1 MKHLY
6 TLVFAM
12 LIVSFAFAQAPV
24 REFAGRS
31 VISRSMEGTHVDYTR
46 EIIYQNDFSD
56 CSNITFTNANDEG
69 YTDYIDGINFE
80 CTTVGPSGAY
90 NQWAGGDGSG
100 SAAPSPNFTTAD
112 NGYVMV
118 DSDLFGSDE
127 NYAASWVENCWFTI
141 DEAVDFTGHPFVTV
155 EFENR
160 YRCWDNTTDIERCY
174 LEISL
179 DGLNWPD
186 PETLEEEE
194 GLVVVDGD
202 TVAARY
208 EIFPTYER
216 GDETENPTTMRYDIG
231 DLAGDESSVY
241 FRWRWVGQWGY
252 AWMIDDFVAFDTPAN
267 DLRIADYVS
276 YTDYLTT
283 GLWEAS
289 VWPESQLAPLDLAV
303 AVTGLGTATQP
314 NSMLTVAVNGSEA
327 DGGMSAGMDIDYGQ
341 TDTLRVTGWTPP
353 GQGTYTF
360 DYTVASDST
369 DEYPADNAA
378 QQAIEVVENQ
388 YGRDNGTFVGQTP
401 ADGTVDFIAG
411 VPYDAVND
419 MTIYGIDVA
428 IMDGSDV
435 GAEVVCHLFDW
446 VEWNNGG
453 GQYDGLIATSEE
465 VSIEADFLNSGDG
478 DVSWY
483 TFALEEPYEVAAG
496 EAVMACFEHLGG
508 DNVQIG
514 TSIPQ
519 FDQTVFIYGPFGTGS
534 AYDWYFTTNCPMV
547 RLNLDENATTTMSV
561 DNLAGEGF
569 ELGRAYPNPA
579 TGNIRI
585 DFTLDAAAEVTFE
598 VTSLTGAIVRR
609 MDMGVQ
615 SAGTQ
620 RAVLDLEGLTAGM
633 YTYTI
638 IVDGA
643 RATRKLVIK

>member
-6 TLVFAM
+6 LLVMAV
-12 LIVSFAFAQAPV
+12 LVSSVVMAQAPV
-24 REFAGRS
+24 REFAGRA
-31 VISRSMEGTHVDYTR
+31 VTSRSMEGNHVDYTR
-46 EIIYQNDFSD
+46 DIIYQNTFGD
-56 CSNITFTNANDEG
+56 CSGITFTNANDAG
-69 YTDYIDGINFE
+69 YADYIDGINFA
-80 CTTVGPSGAY
+80 CTTEGPSGPY
-90 NQWAGGDGSG
+90 NGWAGGTAN
-100 SAAPSPNFTTAD
+100 SASPSPNFTTAD
-112 NGYVMV
+112 DGYVMV
-118 DSDLFGSDE
+118 DSDLFGAE
-127 NYAASWVENCWFTI
+127 EAYAAAWVENCWFTI
-141 DEAVDFTGHPFVTV
+141 DEPVDFTGHPFVTV

-174 LEISL
+174 LEVSL
-179 DGLNWPD
+179 DGANWSD

-194 GLVVVDGD
+194 GYVVVGED

-208 EIFPTYER
+208 EIFPTFER
-216 GDETENPTTMRYDIG
+216 ADETDNPSTIRFDIG
-231 DLAGDESSVY
+231 DVAGDAATVY

-252 AWMIDDFVAFDTPAN
+252 AWMVDDFVAFDTPLN

-289 VWPESQLAPLDLAV
+289 VWPQSQLPALDLAV
-303 AVTGLGTATQP
+303 AVQGLGTEVQTNATL
-314 NSMLTVAVNGSEA
+314 SVSDGTGYFTSEA
-327 DGGMSAGMDIDYGQ
+327 MDIEYGAI
-341 TDTLRVTGWTPP
+341 DTLRVLGWEAP
-353 GQGTYTF
+353 GLGSYQF
-360 DYTVASDST
+360 DYLVAADST
-369 DEYPADNAA
+369 DEYPEDNAA
-378 QQAIEVVENQ
+378 TQAIEVVENQ

-411 VPYDAVND
+411 VPFDAVND
-419 MTIYGIDVA
+419 LTIYAIDVA

-446 VEWNNGG
+446 VSWNDGG
-453 GQYDGLIATSEE
+453 GQYDGLAATSEE

-478 DVSWY
+478 EVSWY
-483 TFALEEPYEVAAG
+483 TFALEEPYTVAAG
-496 EAVMACFEHLGG
+496 DAVMACFEHLGG

-519 FDQTVFIYGPFGTGS
+519 YDQTAFIYGPFGTGS

-547 RLNLDENATTTMSV
+547 RLNLDSNAETTMSV

-579 TGNIRI
+579 SGNTRI
-585 DFTLDAAAEVTFE
+585 DFTLDAAADVTFE
-598 VTSLTGAIVRR
+598 VTSLTGSIVRS
-609 MDMGVQ
+609 MDLGTQ

-620 RAVLDLEGLTAGM
+620 RVNLDLAGLTAGM

>member
-6 TLVFAM
+6 ILVFAM
-12 LIVSFAFAQAPV
+12 LTVSVATAQAPV
-24 REFAGRS
+24 REFAGRA
-31 VISRSMEGTHVDYTR
+31 VISRAMDGTHVDYTR
-46 EIIYQNDFSD
+46 DIIYQNTFGD
-56 CSNITFTNANDEG
+56 CSNITFTNAYDAG
-69 YTDYIDGINFE
+69 YTDYIDGINFA
-80 CTTVGPSGAY
+80 CTTEGPSGPY
-90 NQWAGGDGSG
+90 NGWAGGTANSP
-100 SAAPSPNFTTAD
+100 APSPNFTTAD
-112 NGYVMV
+112 DGYVMV
-118 DSDLFGSDE
+118 DSDLFGAEE
-127 NYAASWVENCWFTI
+127 NYAASWVENCWFEI
-141 DEAVDFTGHPFVTV
+141 DDPVDFTGHPFVTV

-160 YRCWDNTTDIERCY
+160 YRCWDNTADIERCY

-179 DGLNWPD
+179 DGVNWPS
-186 PETLEEEE
+186 PETLEEDE
-194 GLVVVDGD
+194 GYVVIGD
-202 TVAARY
+202 DTLTARY
-208 EIFPTYER
+208 EIFPTFER
-216 GDETENPTTMRYDIG
+216 ADETDNPTTIRFDIG
-231 DLAGDESSVY
+231 DIAGDEATVY

-252 AWMIDDFVAFDTPAN
+252 AWMVDDFVAFDTPAN

-303 AVTGLGTATQP
+303 AVTGLGTAVQP

-327 DGGMSAGMDIDYGQ
+327 DGGMSAGMDIAYGQ

-369 DEYPADNAA
+369 DEYPLDNAA
-378 QQAIEVVENQ
+378 QQAIEVVQYQ

-411 VPYDAVND
+411 VPYDAIND

-428 IMDGSDV
+428 IMDGSDI
-435 GAEVVCHLFDW
+435 GAEVVCHLFDFF
-446 VEWNNGG
+446 EWNNGG
-453 GQYDGLIATSEE
+453 GQYDGLVSTSEE
-465 VSIEADFLNSGDG
+465 VQLESDFLNSGDG
-478 DVSWY
+478 DVTWY
-483 TFALEEPYEVAAG
+483 TFALEEPYDVAAG
-496 EAVMACFEHLGG
+496 EAIMACFEHLGG

-519 FDQTVFIYGPFGTGS
+519 YDQTAFIYGPFGTGS

-547 RLNLDENATTTMSV
+547 RLNLDPNATTTMSV
-561 DNLAGEGF
+561 DNVAGEGF

-579 TGNIRI
+579 TGNTRI
-585 DFTLDAAAEVTFE
+585 DFTLDAAADVTFE

-609 MDMGVQ
+609 MDLGVQ
-615 SAGTQ
+615 PAGTQ